1 MKCFRSMVL
10 VLVVLMGSTLSGW
23 AQVRVTKGAGQKS
36 AFDLSGFTA
45 GGGAAP
51 VFRKTLE
58 SDLVRS
64 GWFLI
69 VGTGR
74 GEFRLLGAA
83 DDAGASVEAK
93 CQVFDTVSGKSYLSK
108 SYKAGSKDARRLAHQ
123 VADEIIFAISGRKG
137 MNSGRIAMVGTA
149 SGHKELYL
157 CDPDGQNIV
166 QLTRDNNV
174 SVAPKWSPDGKQIV
188 YTSYIKR
195 FPDVYL
201 IDIASGRRSRISSYS
216 GLNTG
221 AEISP
226 DGRDVALVLS
236 KDGNPDLYIKGLGGG
251 SATRVTTTPRAAEAS
266 PAWSPDGSRIAYVSD
281 SSGTPQLYV
290 ISRGG
295 GKASRLTSRGYE
307 NVAPDWGKNGLI
319 AYSSRLGGRYQ
330 VCVIDPNSLEI
341 KQVSTDDADYEDPC
355 WAPDGRHIVCTRT
368 RQYRAGVYLLDT
380 MGDPPI
386 ALIEHSGDWYSP
398 SWSAK

>member
-1 MKCFRSMVL
+1 MKWFKRML
-10 VLVVLMGSTLSGW
+10 VFFAVMAVSTGNGW

-36 AFDLSGFTA
+36 AFDLSGFMA
-45 GGGAAP
+45 AGGAASM
-51 VFRKTLE
+51 FRKTLE

-64 GWFLI
+64 GWFLM
-69 VGTGR
+69 VGAGR
-74 GEFRLLGAA
+74 GEFRLLGSS
-83 DDAGASVEAK
+83 DDAGSSVAAK
-93 CQVFDTVSGKSYLSK
+93 CQVFNTVSGQNLLSK
-108 SYKAGSKDARRLAHQ
+108 SYNADSKDARRLAHQ
-123 VADEIIFAISGRKG
+123 VADEIIFAITGRKG

-149 SGHKELYL
+149 SGQKEVYL
-157 CDPDGQNIV
+157 CDPDGQNII

-188 YTSYIKR
+188 YTSYLKR

-226 DGRDVALVLS
+226 DGRDVALILS
-236 KDGNPDLYIKGLGGG
+236 KDGNPDLYIKGMGGG
-251 SATRVTTTPRAAEAS
+251 SLTRVTTTQRAAEAS
-266 PAWSPDGSRIAYVSD
+266 PAWSPDGSRIVYVSD
-281 SSGTPQLYV
+281 QSGTPQLYI
-290 ISRGG
+290 ISRSGG
-295 GKASRLTSRGYE
+295 APSRLTSRGSE

-319 AYSSRLGGRYQ
+319 TYSSRLGGHYQ
-330 VCVIDPNSLEI
+330 VCVIDPNSREI

-355 WAPDGRHIVCTRT
+355 WAPDDRHIVCTRS
-368 RQYRAGVYLLDT
+368 RQYRSSVYLLDT

-386 ALIEHSGDWYSP
+386 ALLEHSGDWYSP
-398 SWSAK
+398 SWSSK